1 MVYEDSKDLR
11 GRAASDNVLR
21 DKAFDIAKNPKY
33 VGYQRALASM
43 V

>member
-1 MVYEDSKDLR
+1 MVDGDSKDLR

-21 DKAFDIAKNPKY
+21 DKAFDIAKKPKY
-33 VGYQRALASM
+33 VGYQRALDSM